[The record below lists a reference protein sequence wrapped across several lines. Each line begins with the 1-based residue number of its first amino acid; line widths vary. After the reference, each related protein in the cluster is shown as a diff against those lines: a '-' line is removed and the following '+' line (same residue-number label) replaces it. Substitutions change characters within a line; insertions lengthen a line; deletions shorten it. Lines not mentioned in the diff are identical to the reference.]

1 MIKSTQ
7 FFLFSLFLSLSFSY
21 LFFFSPLTLFL
32 SSYYILWLFY
42 HFLHPRVGQALE
54 VLSFPPLLPFL
65 ESFILSCKAAR
76 SLFRH
81 HLHINAARGLVR
93 QHLIRRQQYPQIF
106 VFFLTLILYLIFSH
120 SLCCKVCPRRY
131 PKRLISLLATSDRS
145 SEVTIVLGHGQIL
158 HRHSLLLFRVQLS
171 SFPLLVVLGYSLIL
185 GLDIGPGPFLCSLY
199 IRDQILGPAFSNA
212 I

>member
-7 FFLFSLFLSLSFSY
+7 FFHFSLFLSLYFSY
-21 LFFFSPLTLFL
+21 LLFFSP
-32 SSYYILWLFY
+32 Y
-42 HFLHPRVGQALE
+42 
-54 VLSFPPLLPFL
+54 SFPFFVLYTMTFWPFSPSTCGSGVGSPFFPLLLYFL
-65 ESFILSCKAAR
+65 ESSILSCKAAR

-81 HLHINAARGLVR
+81 HLHINAARGLAG
-93 QHLIRRQQYPQIF
+93 QHLMRRQQYPQIF

-131 PKRLISLLATSDRS
+131 PKRLISLLVTSDRS

-199 IRDQILGPAFSNA
+199 IRD
-212 I
+212 